1 MKSDHEVTRL
11 LESPES
17 SEWLRSALM
26 MAMSCDVA
34 AAAADAETLAHV
46 LHKNMMDCLQI
57 RDEDIRAILHDKEAS
72 GWIVAA
78 IKQAVQWGA
87 VETHRDAVKMA
98 TALRHRADEVGHGN
112 PREPTDTQTAPAA
125 LRFAKAK

>member
-34 AAAADAETLAHV
+34 AAATDAETLAHV

-57 RDEDIRAILHDKEAS
+57 HDEDIRAILHDKEAS
-72 GWIVAA
+72 GWIVAS

-98 TALRHRADEVGHGN
+98 TALRHRADEAGHVS
-112 PREPTDTQTAPAA
+112 PREPTNSITAQVAQH
-125 LRFAKAK
+125 FAKSS